1 MSSTSKFAPFSL
13 QSNPIRIVLGSAS
26 PRRAEILQT
35 MGLKIGEDFEVKV
48 SPFDEDKGDFRSLKF
63 RVTPEEYVMASATNK
78 AVALGK
84 EMRSSDPLTVII
96 GADTVVDQNGK
107 VLEKPLSTSDA
118 KAMLASLSN
127 ERHKVHT
134 GVGER

>member
-1 MSSTSKFAPFSL
+1 
-13 QSNPIRIVLGSAS
+13 
-26 PRRAEILQT
+26 